1 MARQPRYQG
10 VGVRPR
16 GIRDIDYAGFREQAQ
31 LGQTISSEFDRMGEF
46 VFERGKEKAEQ
57 EGLKAVT
64 EQGALPILEKI
75 DQAGGPTTIAEKSA
89 YNAANRIAV
98 TEIQNE
104 AELEITRI
112 MEQAEVNVTP
122 FTQVK
127 KQLNSVADGFSASLS
142 SIDPVAAGQLRS
154 NLQTT
159 VEKSSITYSSWYT
172 KKQASLAADRR
183 TTTGKNDAA
192 LIIKNIPAIFG
203 ADPDTGNLDAEID
216 LKAQDYVQNQGWSQE
231 NADSWAETTKEA
243 ARGQF
248 VSFKIQNSDDVQ
260 LKEFIDNVITGKT
273 SITGVYS
280 KDLKYATNAQTVL
293 NSRIGAKKTE
303 AKSIKQ
309 DIAEQIFITTN
320 NGNPPS
326 EDWMNAMSTRISS
339 NGEYSI
345 ENKQQ
350 FLNLRVLKENL
361 NSWSKM
367 SATELEELKLQIKE
381 VGLPGYVGSG
391 EGPVDTPFEVETLN
405 LVSKLRDA
413 AFKLEANNQKVMQEE
428 LIKRDTA
435 RKKGM
440 GKLVEVINYEANK
453 AQALFSEKYSEVEK
467 QFEIIRKLSDA
478 NEPVRPE
485 EFAKFIELYKEL
497 DLVPGLVAKPADVNA
512 EAMEDLTRSY
522 EILAFAKGVIDDLAD
537 MSQAEIQETVT
548 QINQDIEQKRNL
560 GGYEQLSAATV
571 KKLVSPYI
579 EARKAAVQND
589 LIFYAQKNGVELQ
602 DGSTLEFNPIE
613 FVFKEG
619 ETTEDVIN
627 RLEQAFQDRKEFSK
641 KAFAKYSL
649 PGQPAKFFTKQEVA
663 QLGALLDGSAQQ
675 IGVQSAAVPMQ
686 ISILTSMFEAVGS
699 TTARQMMAE
708 IFPGQKVYG
717 IAGALLLDNST
728 IPNAEI
734 LLNGKYKIDV
744 EKSPLPG
751 FSDTNTEPV
760 FFTVRQAF
768 NDTLSGNMAEGL
780 RTSAKYI
787 YSQLITADDIKG
799 GEFVFNE
806 DKYIQAVQ
814 MSLGASYNGN
824 QLISGGIQE
833 FRERETFLPPGVTP
847 EAFEGMLQQI
857 NDDNIYDLLEPNF
870 DQMDLERFDSETID
884 QIRGLESVPDNT
896 VMGVAGQLRT
906 QKTSVMFDLQLM
918 GGNPQ
923 DGYLYALV
931 YPNTNEKLG
940 IPGDEDDNPI
950 IINSNKLKEIMASAN

>member
-10 VGVRPR
+10 VGVRAR
-16 GIRDIDYAGFREQAQ
+16 GISDIDYAGFREQAQ

-142 SIDPVAAGQLRS
+142 NIDPVAAGQLRS

-159 VEKSSITYSSWYT
+159 AEKSSITYSSWYT

-183 TTTGKNDAA
+183 TTIGKNDAA
-192 LIIKNIPAIFG
+192 MIIKNIPAIHG
-203 ADPDTGNLDAEID
+203 ADPDTGVLDMEID
-216 LKAQDYVQNQGWSQE
+216 LKARDYVENQGWSQE

-248 VSFKIQNSDDVQ
+248 VTFKIQNADDEQ
-260 LKEFIDNVITGKT
+260 LKEFIDNVVTGKN
-273 SITGVYS
+273 SITGDYQ
-280 KDLKYATNAQTVL
+280 KDLKYATNARTVL
-293 NSRIGAKKTE
+293 NSRIRAKETE
-303 AKSIKQ
+303 ANSIKA

-326 EDWMNAMSTRISS
+326 EDWMNAMSTRING
-339 NGEYSI
+339 NGEYSVK
-345 ENKQQ
+345 NKQQ

-361 NSWSKM
+361 DGWSKM
-367 SATELEELKLQIKE
+367 SATELEELKLQITE

-405 LVSKLRDA
+405 LVTNLYNA
-413 AFKLEANNQKVMQEE
+413 AFKLEANNQKAMATE
-428 LIKRDTA
+428 LNFRQVA
-435 RKKGM
+435 RQKGM
-440 GKLVEVINYEANK
+440 GNLVTYFNNEANK
-453 AQALFSEKYSEVEK
+453 SQAAFAEKFSAVEK

-485 EFAKFIELYKEL
+485 EFSKFVELYKEL
-497 DLVPGLVAKPADVNA
+497 DLVPGLVAKPTDVNA
-512 EAMEDLTRSY
+512 EAMEDLARSY
-522 EILAFAKGVIDDLAD
+522 DILAFAKGIIDDLDD
-537 MSQAEIQETVT
+537 MSQAEIKETVS
-548 QINQDIEQKRNL
+548 QINQDIDEKRNL
-560 GGYEQLSAATV
+560 GGYEQLAAATV
-571 KKLVSPYI
+571 KNLVGPYV
-579 EARKAAVQND
+579 EARKAAIGND

-613 FVFKEG
+613 FVFKDG
-619 ETTEDVIN
+619 ETTQDAMS

-649 PGQPAKFFTKQEVA
+649 PGQPSKFFTKQEVA
-663 QLGALLDGSAQQ
+663 QLGAFLDGTAQQ

-686 ISILTSMFEAVGS
+686 ISILTSMFETVGS
-699 TTARQMMAE
+699 TTAREMMAE

-717 IAGALLLDNST
+717 IAGALLLDNSS

-787 YSQLITADDIKG
+787 YSQLITTDDIKG

-857 NDDNIYDLLEPNF
+857 NDANIYDLLETNF
-870 DQMDLERFDSETID
+870 DQMDLQRFDSETVG
-884 QIRGLESVPDNT
+884 QIRGLEDVPDTT
-896 VMGVAGQLRT
+896 VMGVGGQLRT

-923 DGYLYALV
+923 DGYLYSLV
-931 YPNTNEKLG
+931 YPNTNVPLG
-940 IPGDEDDNPI
+940 VPGDPDNNPI
-950 IINSNKLKEIMASAN
+950 IINSNKLKELMASAD

>member
-1 MARQPRYQG
+1 MAKQPRYQRL
-10 VGVRPR
+10 GVRPR
-16 GIRDIDYAGFREQAQ
+16 GVSDIDYAGFREQAQ
-31 LGQTISSEFDRMGEF
+31 LGQTISAEFDRMGEF

-112 MEQAEVNVTP
+112 MEEAEINVTP

-159 VEKSSITYSSWYT
+159 AEKSSITYSSWYT
-172 KKQASLAADRR
+172 KKQAELSAKRR
-183 TTTGKNDAA
+183 TEIGKNDAA
-192 LIIKNIPAIFG
+192 LIIKSIPGIFG

-216 LKAQDYVQNQGWSQE
+216 LKAQDYVENQGWSQE

-248 VSFKIQNSDDVQ
+248 VSFKIQNSDDAQ

-293 NSRIGAKKTE
+293 NSRIRAKETE
-303 AKSIKQ
+303 SKSIKA

-326 EDWMNAMSTRISS
+326 EDWMNAMSTRIIS
-339 NGEYSI
+339 NGEYST

-367 SATELEELKLQIKE
+367 SATELEELKLQIE
-381 VGLPGYVGSG
+381 QVGLPGYVGSG
-391 EGPVDTPFEVETLN
+391 EGPVDTVFETETLN
-405 LVSKLRDA
+405 LVTKLYNA
-413 AFKLEANNQKVMQEE
+413 AFKLEANNQKVMQQE
-428 LIKRDTA
+428 LDMRQAA
-435 RKKGM
+435 REKGM
-440 GKLVEVINYEANK
+440 GNLVEFFNYEANK
-453 AQALFSEKYSEVEK
+453 SQAAFAEKFSAVEK
-467 QFEIIRKLSDA
+467 QFETIRKLSDA

-512 EAMEDLTRSY
+512 EAMEDLARSY
-522 EILAFAKGVIDDLAD
+522 DILAFAKGIIDDLGD
-537 MSQAEIQETVT
+537 MSQAEIQETVA
-548 QINQDIEQKRNL
+548 QINKDIEEKRNL
-560 GGYEQLSAATV
+560 GGYEQLAAATV
-571 KKLVSPYI
+571 KKLVAPYV
-579 EARKAAVQND
+579 EARKAAIGND

-627 RLEQAFQDRKEFSK
+627 RLEQAFKDRKEFSK

-663 QLGALLDGSAQQ
+663 QLGSLLDGSAQQ

-686 ISILTSMFEAVGS
+686 ISILTSMFETVGS

-708 IFPGQKVYG
+708 IFPDQKVYG
-717 IAGALLLDNST
+717 IAGALLLDNSS

-734 LLNGKYKIDV
+734 LLNGKYKVDV

-751 FSDTNTEPV
+751 FTPANTEPV

-787 YSQLITADDIKG
+787 YSQLITTDDIKG

-824 QLISGGIQE
+824 ELISGGIQE
-833 FRERETFLPPGVTP
+833 LRERETFLPPGITP

-857 NDDNIYDLLEPNF
+857 NSSNILDVLELPDDVEF
-870 DQMDLERFDSETID
+870 DAETIS
-884 QIRGLESVPDNT
+884 QIRGLEQFT
-896 VMGVAGQLRT
+896 VKKRKGMDDADTIKER
-906 QKTSVMFDLQLM
+906 KTSVMFDLQLM

-923 DGYLYALV
+923 DGYLYSLV
-931 YPNTNEKLG
+931 YPNTNKNLE
-940 IPGDEDDNPI
+940 IPGDEDKNII
-950 IINSNKLKEIMASAN
+950 IINSNKLKELMASAN